1 MRKQGEGAFFRVPA
15 DRTLP
20 LKYWQATIELPSTDG
35 GRRRKVLRSKDQRE
49 LVKKVEQAK
58 KDFLI
63 RGDLHTDD
71 ITVTKWFTYWFEN
84 IVKKERR
91 PNTITGYKSVIFGH
105 VIPTIGQVK
114 LEKLTA
120 VHIRKVEDT
129 MLTNGMSPTYALNA
143 HAVMRRG
150 LEIALRE
157 GRVGRNVA
165 KLMDPPR
172 KSRVDQ
178 NAFEIDE
185 AVAVLNHV
193 QHDRILG
200 VRWAVAMLTGAR
212 RGEVIGLERDRVTD
226 DTLDLSWQ
234 LQRIIWAHGC
244 GAPTA
249 KWDDTG
255 RDKHPC
261 NRKRG
266 TDCPDRKLEMP
277 NDFDYR
283 HIDGGLYWTR
293 PKSSAGWRIIPLV
306 PPLRGWLE
314 GHMAGSPEN
323 PWGLVFTTPDRH
335 GNPRPID
342 PDQDTRQWKT
352 VLAETGIQK
361 DVVLHGLR
369 HTAVDLLYAA
379 EVDEDLIPMIVGHST
394 RAMSRSYKTQSKAQQ
409 ARIRG
414 ALTQLSALV
423 SGKTGE

>member
-20 LKYWQATIELPSTDG
+20 LKYWQATLELPSTDG
-35 GRRRKVLRSKDQRE
+35 GRRRKFIRAKDQRD

-58 KDFLI
+58 KDFLV
-63 RGDLHTDD
+63 RGDLHTGDM
-71 ITVTKWFTYWFEN
+71 TVTQWFTYWFTEVV
-84 IVKKERR
+84 VKNNR
-91 PNTITGYKSVIFGH
+91 PKTVAGYKSVVFGH
-105 VIPTIGQVK
+105 IIPTIGAVK
-114 LEKLTA
+114 LEKLTPA
-120 VHIRKVEDT
+120 HVRKVTDA
-129 MLTNGMSPTYALNA
+129 MLAGGAASTYALNA
-143 HAVMRRG
+143 HRIMSRS

-165 KLMDPPR
+165 KLMDAPR
-172 KSRVDQ
+172 KSRADQ
-178 NAFEIDE
+178 EAFEIDE
-185 AVAVLNHV
+185 AIRVLDYV
-193 QHDRILG
+193 QHDNILG

-234 LQRIIWAHGC
+234 LQRIVWAHGC
-244 GAPTA
+244 GAPTG
-249 KWDDTG
+249 KREDTG
-255 RDKHPC
+255 RDLYPC

-266 TDCPDRKLEMP
+266 TDCPTRKLDVP
-277 NDFDYR
+277 LDYDHR

-293 PKSSAGWRIIPLV
+293 PKSHAGWRIIPLV
-306 PPLRGWLE
+306 SPLRGWLE
-314 GHMAGSPEN
+314 GHMATTPEN
-323 PWGLVFTTPDRH
+323 PWGLVFTTPDKD

-342 PDQDTRQWKT
+342 PDQDTARWKT
-352 VLAETGIQK
+352 VLAETGIEK

-379 EVDEDLIPMIVGHST
+379 GVDEDLIPMIVGHST

-414 ALTQLSALV
+414 ALEQMSALV
-423 SGKTGE
+423 SSPE